1 MPRQGRLTPDGPR
14 LTRLLNHTTF
24 QLLRVPKTHG
34 RAVVAHLIAPRGIA
48 AGVALVGRLG
58 SERHGR
64 TVTRLAYRRGG
75 GRLRVRLGDP
85 GRFSRVTAAIVNA
98 DASANGFSARR
109 LDWRYLTDQVPF
121 EVRLNRVR

>member
-1 MPRQGRLTPDGPR
+1 M
-14 LTRLLNHTTF
+14 
-24 QLLRVPKTHG
+24 
-34 RAVVAHLIAPRGIA
+34 
-48 AGVALVGRLG
+48 
-58 SERHGR
+58 
-64 TVTRLAYRRGG
+64 TRLAYRRGG